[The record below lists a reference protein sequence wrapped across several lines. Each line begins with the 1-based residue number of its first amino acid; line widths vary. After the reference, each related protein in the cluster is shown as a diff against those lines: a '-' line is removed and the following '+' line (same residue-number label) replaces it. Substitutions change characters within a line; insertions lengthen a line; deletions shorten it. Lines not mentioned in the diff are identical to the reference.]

1 MSEHEVRP
9 SYFAIIPADV
19 RYHTALSPN
28 AKLLYGEIT
37 ALADRNGYCWAS
49 NEYLATQFRWGER
62 TVSRLVAQMK
72 SLGLIRIE
80 MVTTGKGTERRIY
93 IGIDSAEGVA
103 KIGDTPCSQNWLGGV
118 AKTGDTHNM
127 LNNTQ
132 NIPPYNPPKGGNA
145 AKKRKSKS
153 VPDWKPERF
162 EKFWEFYRDNA
173 RGEDRAGAVREWD
186 RLRPDDELIDTM
198 AKALQAQVATD
209 EWKRG
214 VGIPYACRWLKN
226 ERWKDSLRGAA
237 SQETTAATQRRY
249 IGTKVVDG
257 EEVDVYE

>member
-1 MSEHEVRP
+1 MEEPIRSP
-9 SYFAIIPADV
+9 AYFAIITGPILDNRELA
-19 RYHTALSPN
+19 AN
-28 AKLLYGEIT
+28 AKILYASIT
-37 ALADRNGYCWAS
+37 SMTDSKGYCWAS
-49 NEYLATQFRWGER
+49 NQYLADRFGWGER
-62 TVSRLVAQMK
+62 TVTRLIAQLQE
-72 SLGLIRIE
+72 LGFIRTV
-80 MVTTGKGTERRIY
+80 MVLNEQTRKMERRIY
-93 IGIDSAEGVA
+93 IGNDAAEGVA
-103 KIGDTPCSQNWLGGV
+103 KIGDPCQNWRGGV

-127 LNNTQ
+127 LNNIQ

-153 VPDWKPERF
+153 VPDWKPDRF
-162 EKFWEFYRDNA
+162 EKFWAFYRDNA

-186 RLRPDDELIDTM
+186 RLQPDDELIDTM

-226 ERWKDSLRGAA
+226 ERWKDSLRGTAPQDAPAA
-237 SQETTAATQRRY
+237 PQRRY